1 MNDEK
6 IHLSARS
13 KDVRVNIG
21 EVMNQA
27 FGDIGS
33 AGGHSNAGAAQIPL
47 GVFSGV
53 RDRTTLLHLIEEVV
67 TRRFYAEI
75 GVERDE

>member
-1 MNDEK
+1 
-6 IHLSARS
+6 
-13 KDVRVNIG
+13 
-21 EVMNQA
+21 
-27 FGDIGS
+27 
-33 AGGHSNAGAAQIPL
+33 
-47 GVFSGV
+47 V